1 MTSEVKPVALKD
13 GMAVILRT
21 LIDGP
26 VKFGKLR
33 VAYFG
38 EGRAK
43 TNTATT
49 AFYMKLEEAKN
60 KGFVNKIG
68 KDEGYELTALGRASI
83 EAIPAETR
91 NALKSEAHK
100 KFEASPEGIAWLAA
114 QPKVVVKTETEEQV
128 LA

>member
-1 MTSEVKPVALKD
+1 MNDKLTPVPLKD
-13 GMAVILRT
+13 GAIVILRT
-21 LIDGP
+21 LMDGP

-49 AFYMKLEEAKN
+49 AFYMKVKELLGK
-60 KGFVNKIG
+60 KLVNKIG
-68 KDEGYELTALGRASI
+68 KDEGYELSPLGRVSI

-91 NALKSEAHK
+91 NAAKSEAHK
-100 KFEASPEGIAWLAA
+100 KFEASPEGIAWAAA
-114 QPKVVVKTETEEQV
+114 QVKAPAVNADEPV
-128 LA
+128 NA